1 MLKLYSTTL
10 ESLSKM
16 GNVLDASDLSKLEQ
30 DNDDLNNNLNR
41 SMTRNEIEA
50 VIKIGRSS

>member
-1 MLKLYSTTL
+1 MLKLYPTTL

-16 GNVLDASDLSKLEQ
+16 DNVLDASDLSKLEQ